1 MKKILKLVLPFVI
14 VVLCASVCAFAADA
28 EYELDVENGSFGD
41 IVTVSVSIVD
51 SPGFGGIAYD
61 VLYDSDVLKVDNVS
75 TDLGG
80 EIGTHSGDRL
90 DGRINFQY
98 AGISNVEG
106 DGVLA
111 EIEFEIISDAEEKT
125 TVTVV
130 PERGSSFYYGG
141 DDGHE
146 EFDFTLSGDEKT
158 IVIYGGTKGNGDDDS
173 VDDEDDENNE
183 DVKDDKDDKVDKD
196 DEVEDEPEKDDEDS
210 YNDASN
216 ENVDDESDE
225 EDKEPVAEEK
235 EDTVPEDSEKNE
247 PVQEWKNPFS
257 DVSEN
262 DWFYDAV
269 RKAYD
274 DGIMNGVSED
284 EFGPS
289 TPLTRAMFVT
299 ILYRI
304 EESPEAGEPAFDDVD
319 GGAWYAKAVAWAS
332 ENGIVNGVSE
342 NTFSPNA
349 NITREQLATI
359 MFRYAVYGGLSAVTL
374 EENLGFDD
382 AKDISSYAIPALNW
396 AVGAKIITGKT
407 ASTLEPLANATRAET
422 CVIISRFLELNL

>member
-14 VVLCASVCAFAADA
+14 IVLCASVCAFAADA

-158 IVIYGGTKGNGDDDS
+158 IVIYGGTKGNGDDDP

-183 DVKDDKDDKVDKD
+183 DVKDDKDDKD

-304 EESPEAGEPAFDDVD
+304 EESPKAGEPAFDDVD
-319 GGAWYAKAVAWAS
+319 GGAWYSKAVAWAS